1 MTSQIEMQLGK
12 KGLTKEFLED
22 LKRRF
27 ENKSVHNI
35 KVCVLK
41 STRSSESSGREDVK
55 KYSSS
60 ILDFL
65 GGKFT
70 ARIIGF
76 SIFLKKWRKE
86 RKEDL

>member
-1 MTSQIEMQLGK
+1 MTSQLQMQLGK

-22 LKRRF
+22 IKKRF
-27 ENKSVHNI
+27 EKPAVKNI
-35 KVCVLK
+35 KVSVLK
-41 STRSSESSGREDVK
+41 SARTSREDVK
-55 KYSSS
+55 KYSSE

-70 ARIIGF
+70 SRIIGF

-86 RKEDL
+86 MS

>member
-12 KGLTKEFLED
+12 KGLTKKFLED

-27 ENKSVHNI
+27 ENKGVQNI
-35 KVCVLK
+35 KICVLK
-41 STRSSESSGREDVK
+41 SARSSESSGREDVK

-65 GGKFT
+65 GMKFT

-86 RKEDL
+86 VS